1 MESVFYAKRRN
12 DTIFFAGLATKKTR
26 LDKRS
31 FLASE
36 RLGYGIINYGAL
48 IIGPAQKLCRLFLLC
63 YAKFMIIK
71 GVQMFYF
78 LVSILLLLNLGQ

>member
-31 FLASE
+31 FLARE

-48 IIGPAQKLCRLFLLC
+48 IIRGAPKQRKIDRLSCVWYVIFDG
-63 YAKFMIIK
+63 F
-71 GVQMFYF
+71 
-78 LVSILLLLNLGQ
+78 S